1 MKEKTLK
8 KLEFDKILNLLAE
21 GAVSPVGV
29 KACLSIMPSSNL
41 EEVQKMQQETEEAI
55 YMLKYKGR
63 SPLVSFEDVREQ
75 LSLAEKGSV
84 LSAGVLLQLAN
95 VLYASRI
102 ARNSFDDEAEFT
114 RLLTSYAMRLRVFR
128 SLENDIKEAI
138 ISEDSIA
145 DNASSKLFSIRRQ
158 IRALNERM
166 RGRLDSMVVSHAKY
180 LQEPIIT
187 VRNGRYCLPVKQEY
201 RKNVNGIVHDQSS
214 TGATLFIEPL
224 MLVEGGNE
232 LKQLSVKEQQ
242 EIERILAGFSSQAAD
257 IAEEIAENILI
268 LQKLDVIFAKGKLA
282 LSMRAARPKINKNKY
297 FNFISVRH
305 PLLPKDTVVPC
316 SIWLGDDFSTLVIT
330 GPNTGGKTVT
340 LKTVGLVSLMAQAG
354 LQVPADNGTSVYV
367 FNEIF
372 ADIGDEQS
380 IEQSLST
387 FSSHM
392 TNIVNILRDA
402 DEDSL
407 VLFDELGAGTDPAEG
422 SALARSILSYLTER
436 KILTVATTHFSELKA
451 FAISN
456 DGVENASVDFDVE
469 TLRPTYKLSI
479 GMPGKSNAFEISKK
493 LGLPDIF
500 IERAK
505 EHLSAE
511 DTKFEDVIASAE
523 RHLQIAEK
531 ERKKAEELYKEAE
544 EAKDQANK
552 MLLKAQEKY
561 NLTTQKAKSD
571 ARQIIVKAKRESADI
586 VRELKNIKT
595 NGSIPWH
602 EIDEQDKR
610 FESLEDL
617 LNPKESIIND
627 APLNIDKLKIGDS
640 VKLAGLNTKATV
652 LSLPD
657 KNGRVTVQA
666 GAVKMRVNSDRLS
679 KSNGEK
685 KKPMAVVVN
694 KAYSSGP
701 ASLSC
706 DVRGL
711 SLEEAI
717 LETDRYLDDSMLKG
731 LKEVSIV
738 HGKGGG
744 VLRAGIQEHLKKL
757 KYVDKFRLGRYGEGE
772 DGVTIVTL
780 K

>member
-1 MKEKTLK
+1 MNEKTLK
-8 KLEFDKILNLLAE
+8 KLEFDKILNMLAE
-21 GAVSPVGV
+21 CAVSPLGV
-29 KACLSIMPSSNL
+29 SACLSIMPSSDS
-41 EEVQKMQQETEEAI
+41 EEVLKMQQETEEAV
-55 YMLKYKGR
+55 YMLKYKGK
-63 SPLVSFEDVREQ
+63 SPVLSFEDVREH
-75 LSLAEKGSV
+75 LSLAKKGAV
-84 LSAGVLLQLAN
+84 LSAKTLLQFAN

-102 ARNSFDDEAEFT
+102 ARNSFDEDTEFT
-114 RLLTSYAMRLRVFR
+114 KLLTSYAMRLRIYR
-128 SLENDIKEAI
+128 SLENDIKESI

-145 DNASSKLFSIRRQ
+145 DNASSTLFDIRRQ
-158 IRALNERM
+158 IRLLNERM
-166 RGRLDSMVVSHAKY
+166 RSRLDAMVVSHAKY

-214 TGATLFIEPL
+214 TGATLFIEPIV
-224 MLVEGGNE
+224 LVEGGNE
-232 LKQLSVKEQQ
+232 LKQLVIKEQQ

-257 IAEEIAENILI
+257 IAEEVELNIAV
-268 LQKLDVIFAKGKLA
+268 LQKLDAIFAKGKLA
-282 LSMRAARPKINKNKY
+282 LDMQAVRPKVNKNKY
-297 FNFISVRH
+297 FNFSKARH
-305 PLLPKDTVVPC
+305 PLLPKETVVPC
-316 SIWLGDDFSTLVIT
+316 SIWLGDGFSTLVIT

-340 LKTVGLVSLMAQAG
+340 LKTVGLISLMAQAG
-354 LQVPADNGTSVYV
+354 MQVPASQGTSVYV
-367 FNEIF
+367 FKEIF

-402 DEDSL
+402 DSDSL

-451 FAISN
+451 FAISTE
-456 DGVENASVDFDVE
+456 GVENASVDFDIE
-469 TLRPTYKLSI
+469 TLRPTYRLSI

-505 EHLSAE
+505 EHLSVE
-511 DTKFEDVIASAE
+511 DAKFEDVIANAE
-523 RHLQIAEK
+523 HHLQMAEK

-544 EAKDQANK
+544 EAKEQANR
-552 MLLKAQEKY
+552 MLLDAEEKCRIKSD
-561 NLTTQKAKSD
+561 KAKDD
-571 ARQIIVKAKRESADI
+571 AKKIIDKAKRESSAI
-586 VRELKNIKT
+586 VQELKNIKAA
-595 NGSIPWH
+595 GSIPWH
-602 EIDEQDKR
+602 EIDEQGKR
-610 FESLEDL
+610 FEGLDDML
-617 LNPKESIIND
+617 RTESTPAKG
-627 APLNIDKLKIGDS
+627 APLDKDSIQIGDS
-640 VKLAGLNTKATV
+640 VKLAGLDTNATV
-652 LSLPD
+652 LSLPE
-657 KNGRVTVQA
+657 KNGKVLIQA
-666 GAVKMRVNSDRLS
+666 GAVKMQVSVDRLRKS
-679 KSNGEK
+679 KAAA
-685 KKPMAVVVN
+685 KKPKTVVVN
-694 KAYSSGP
+694 KVSSSGP

-738 HGKGGG
+738 HGKGSG
-744 VLRAGIQEHLKKL
+744 VLREGIQKHLKQL

-772 DGVTIVTL
+772 DGVTIVRL